1 MGDSRAAANSPQ
13 GCVKV
18 LTGAAGGEWPRQC
31 AIRGTEAGVRPT
43 TGLRGGAGKHEGGA
57 TERPPAATCPQVR
70 AWVRGE
76 GTAAFRRSN
85 LDRPLSRPLCEP
97 AETAPDRSDARPGQG
112 DESSSRP
119 AAQPC
124 PACSQA
130 PAPRGVLTWL

>member
-13 GCVKV
+13 GCVKA
-18 LTGAAGGEWPRQC
+18 LPGAAGGEWPRQC
-31 AIRGTEAGVRPT
+31 AVRDTEAGVRPT

-57 TERPPAATCPQVR
+57 TGRPPAAACPQVR

-76 GTAAFRRSN
+76 GTAAFRRQTV
-85 LDRPLSRPLCEP
+85 RPSRPLCEP

-112 DESSSRP
+112 GESSSRP

-124 PACSQA
+124 PGCSQA